1 MPEIRLPRHVH
12 RVRSRGRDYFYYQ
25 PGRGSNAPGPRVRL
39 PDDPTSPEFW
49 AALRAAQGAHEL
61 APVAGTVAG
70 LIDAYVAAWPTLQ
83 RPLSPGTQDQYRR
96 YLAPIREKWG
106 HLDPHGLRPRHVD
119 ALIRSIG
126 VERPGAANNTLD
138 ALRAMFRWA
147 LGPVE
152 LVAHDPTRGV
162 RHFPKGAGHAP
173 WTDEQLAFA
182 AEHFTGPLRRLF
194 FLAAYTGQRVSDLVR
209 LGPQNVEDGCIRLT
223 QKKSGARPWAPIWPE
238 LEAEMATWERR
249 PGPFLIQQEG
259 RRAGHPFTT
268 NSVWKLFDRER
279 AKHPILEG
287 AVLHGLRANAV
298 IRLRR
303 AGYSHAQIADMVGMS
318 LPIVESYCR
327 NEDKKASALGVLAE
341 ARERAATVKPL
352 ENGKRK

>member
-1 MPEIRLPRHVH
+1 MPEIKLPRHVH
-12 RVRSRGRDYFYYQ
+12 RVRSRGKDYYYYQ
-25 PGRGSNAPGPRVRL
+25 VGRNSKNPGPSIAL
-39 PDDPTSPEFW
+39 PRDPTSPEFW
-49 AALRAAQGAHEL
+49 SAIREAQGVYEL
-61 APVAGTVAG
+61 APVAGTVSA
-70 LIDAYVAAWPTLQ
+70 LIDAYIAAWPTLQ
-83 RPLSPGTQDQYRR
+83 RPLSAGTQEQYKR
-96 YLAPIREKWG
+96 YLEPARQAWG

-126 VERPGAANNTLD
+126 VDRPGAANNTLD

-152 LVAHDPTRGV
+152 LVAHDPTQGV

-173 WTDEQLAFA
+173 WTEEQLEFA
-182 AEHFTGPLRRLF
+182 AATFTGPLRRLF
-194 FLAAYTGQRVSDLVR
+194 FLAAYTGQRISDVIR
-209 LGPQNVEDGCIRLT
+209 LGPQHVEDGCIRLQ
-223 QKKSGARPWAPIWPE
+223 QKKSGARPWCPIFPE
-238 LEAEMATWERR
+238 LEAEMATWPRR
-249 PGPFLIQQEG
+249 PGPFLLQESG

-268 NSVWKLFDRER
+268 NSAWKLFDRER
-279 AKHPILEG
+279 AKHPVLEG

-303 AGYSHAQIADMVGMS
+303 GGYAHGQIADMVGMS
-318 LPIVESYCR
+318 VPIVEHYCR

-341 ARERAATVKPL
+341 ARERAASVKPL